1 MTDPAQLKRQRA
13 GHRAV
18 ATRRIKE
25 VEDTFTSTPEP
36 EVLRLDQLKLGLQS
50 TLDALKDVD
59 KEFMPHVDPADIVTE
74 IEQSERVRD
83 EIFGAIVKLERS
95 LAKRPMTHPPTPTR
109 AAVAP
114 VVTAK
119 LPKLILKSYSG
130 SLTGW
135 SAFWDAFKTAVH
147 DNPGLGNVD
156 KFAYL
161 MSLLEGTARESV
173 AGLALT
179 DVNYTE
185 AIAILEIF

>member
-13 GHRAV
+13 DHRAV

-25 VEDTFTSTPEP
+25 VEDNFTATPEP

-59 KEFMPHVDPADIVTE
+59 KELMPHLDPADIVTE
-74 IEQSERVRD
+74 IKHSERVRD
-83 EIFGAIVKLERS
+83 EIFGAIVKLERC
-95 LAKRPMTHPPTPTR
+95 LAKRPMTHPPTPTK

-114 VVTAK
+114 VVMAK
-119 LPKLILKSYSG
+119 LLKLILKSYSG

-161 MSLLEGTARESV
+161 MSLLKGTARES
-173 AGLALT
+173 GRPSS
-179 DVNYTE
+179 Y
-185 AIAILEIF
+185 